1 MNWLMRTINVARG
14 LVAVDRQGFA
24 DGGSICFGVH
34 ATARGLSG
42 LGEAGVAGAM
52 DGMGAMGWV
61 SASVPSLGERAE
73 AGTAIAAKMAKIG
86 QIFKMCRLDPGRL
99 QNDKREAASSS
110 RESIP
115 SFMKNTRN
123 NGWAVP
129 TICRVGI
136 RLELAGS

>member
-1 MNWLMRTINVARG
+1 MNWLMRTISVDRG
-14 LVAVDRQGFA
+14 LVVIGMQSFA
-24 DGGSICFGVH
+24 DGGNKCFGVH
-34 ATARGLSG
+34 ATACGLSG
-42 LGEAGVAGAM
+42 SRDAGVAGAI
-52 DGMGAMGWV
+52 DDMGAMGWV

-99 QNDKREAASSS
+99 QNDKRESASSS